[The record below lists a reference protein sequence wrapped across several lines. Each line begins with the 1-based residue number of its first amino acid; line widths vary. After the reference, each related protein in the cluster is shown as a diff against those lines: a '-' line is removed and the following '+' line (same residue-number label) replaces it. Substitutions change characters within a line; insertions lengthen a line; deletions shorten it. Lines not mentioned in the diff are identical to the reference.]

1 MDRVR
6 FIEHKGKRIILLD
19 FSGMVDPVEGMKVIA
34 EATRLIGTQPVG
46 GGTLTLTD
54 VTDTRY
60 TREII
65 EAFKKMTVQNRP
77 IVKAAAI
84 VSNSTLHRA
93 AISMVALFSRR
104 KLEVC
109 DSRAQA
115 LDWLATQG

>member
-19 FSGMVDPVEGMKVIA
+19 FSGMTDPVQGLAVVA
-34 EATRLIGTQPVG
+34 EATRFIGTQPVG
-46 GGTLTLTD
+46 GATLTLTD
-54 VTDTRY
+54 VTDTVY

-65 EAFKKMTVQNRP
+65 EAFKGMTVKNRP
-77 IVKAAAI
+77 FVKAAAI
-84 VSNSTLHRA
+84 VSNSALHRA

-115 LDWLATQG
+115 MDWLAAQP

>member
-19 FSGMVDPVEGMKVIA
+19 FSGMTDPVQGLAVVA
-34 EATRLIGTQPVG
+34 EATRFIGSQPVG

-54 VTDTRY
+54 VTETVY

-65 EAFKKMTVQNRP
+65 EAFKEMTVKNRP
-77 IVKAAAI
+77 FVKAAAI

-109 DSRAQA
+109 DTRAQA

>member
-19 FSGMVDPVEGMKVIA
+19 FAGIVDSAQGLDAVA
-34 EATRLIGTQPVG
+34 EATRFIGAQPVG

-60 TREII
+60 DRQIVD
-65 EAFKKMTVQNRP
+65 AFKEMTAKNRP

-84 VSNSTLHRA
+84 VSSSSLHRA
-93 AISMVALFSRR
+93 AISMIALFSRR
-104 KLEVC
+104 KLEVF
-109 DSRAQA
+109 DSRPEA
-115 LDWLATQG
+115 LDWLASQA

>member
-6 FIEHKGKRIILLD
+6 FIEHKGKRIVLLD
-19 FSGMVDPVEGMKVIA
+19 FSGMVDPVEGMQVIT
-34 EATRLIGTQPVG
+34 EATRFIGAQPVG

-54 VTDTRY
+54 VTKTRY

-65 EAFKKMTVQNRP
+65 EAFKEMTVKNRP

-84 VSNSTLHRA
+84 VSDSALHRA
-93 AISMVALFSRR
+93 AIAMVALFSRR
-104 KLEVC
+104 KLQVC

-115 LDWLATQG
+115 LDWLATQA

>member
-19 FSGMVDPVEGMKVIA
+19 FSGMVDPVQGMAVIA
-34 EATRLIGTQPVG
+34 EATRCVGTQPVG

-65 EAFKKMTVQNRP
+65 EAFKEMTVRNRP

-84 VSNSTLHRA
+84 VSTSTLHRA

-104 KLEVC
+104 KLEVF

>member
-19 FSGMVDPVEGMKVIA
+19 FSGMTENVLGLEVVA
-34 EATRLIGTQPVG
+34 EAIRVIGAQPMG

-60 TREII
+60 DRQII
-65 EAFKKMTVQNRP
+65 EAFKEMTARNRP
-77 IVKAAAI
+77 FVKAAAV
-84 VSNSTLHRA
+84 VSNSSLHRA
-93 AISMVALFSRR
+93 AISMIALFSRR
-104 KLEVC
+104 KLEVF
-109 DSRAQA
+109 DSRAPA

>member
-6 FIEHKGKRIILLD
+6 FVEHKGKRIILLD
-19 FSGMVDPVEGMKVIA
+19 FSGMTDPVQGLAVVA
-34 EATRLIGTQPVG
+34 EATRFIGNQPVG
-46 GGTLTLTD
+46 GETLTLTD
-54 VTDTRY
+54 VTDTVY

-65 EAFKKMTVQNRP
+65 EAFKEMTVKNRP
-77 IVKAAAI
+77 FVKAAAI

-104 KLEVC
+104 KLQVC

>member
-19 FSGMVDPVEGMKVIA
+19 FSGMTENVQGLEVVA
-34 EATRLIGTQPVG
+34 EAIRVIGAQPVG

-60 TREII
+60 DRQII
-65 EAFKKMTVQNRP
+65 EAFKEMTARNRP
-77 IVKAAAI
+77 FVKAAAV
-84 VSNSTLHRA
+84 VSNSSLHRA
-93 AISMVALFSRR
+93 AISMIALFSRR
-104 KLEVC
+104 KLEVF
-109 DSRAQA
+109 DSRAPA

>member
-6 FIEHKGKRIILLD
+6 FIDHKGKRIILLD
-19 FSGMVDPVEGMKVIA
+19 FAGIIDPAQGLAAVA
-34 EATRLIGTQPVG
+34 EAARFIGAQPVG
-46 GGTLTLTD
+46 GDTLTLTD

-60 TREII
+60 DRKIV
-65 EAFKKMTVQNRP
+65 EAFKEMTARNRP

-84 VSNSTLHRA
+84 VSNSSLHRA
-93 AISMVALFSRR
+93 AISMIALFSRR
-104 KLEVC
+104 KLEVF

>member
-19 FSGMVDPVEGMKVIA
+19 FAGIVDSAQGLNAVA
-34 EATRLIGTQPVG
+34 EATRFIGAQPVG

-60 TREII
+60 DRQIV
-65 EAFKKMTVQNRP
+65 EAFKEMTAKNRP

-84 VSNSTLHRA
+84 VSSSSLHRA
-93 AISMVALFSRR
+93 AISMIALFSRR
-104 KLEVC
+104 KLEVF
-109 DSRAQA
+109 DSRPEA
-115 LDWLATQG
+115 LDWLVTQA